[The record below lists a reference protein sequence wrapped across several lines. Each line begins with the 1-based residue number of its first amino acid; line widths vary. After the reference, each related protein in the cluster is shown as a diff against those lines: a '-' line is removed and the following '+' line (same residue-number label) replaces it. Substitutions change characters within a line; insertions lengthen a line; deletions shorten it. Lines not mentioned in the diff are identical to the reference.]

1 MSQPPD
7 ARREVGGGFVAPR
20 VALPAVAALTSQLA
34 DGHCKVWTDVAVRRR
49 WTSERRAGNPTDN
62 GARQGESL
70 EHAGSRLRRPS
81 PTGEASVGI
90 QKPAPAFPVV

>member
-1 MSQPPD
+1 MPKVSSARRAEKPRTRGMSQPPD

-70 EHAGSRLRRPS
+70 EHVYWLVAG
-81 PTGEASVGI
+81 
-90 QKPAPAFPVV
+90 